1 MVEREEVGLEE
12 LSLEGYRRY
21 ENSILADV
29 PRGLAEKGVLATTL
43 FMYYMDGESE
53 NEWTGR
59 KTFMNVEES
68 YIASG
73 VYPESHLS
81 KVYES
86 YEEMVVVRRRDGT
99 TVEEYETRYKILDK
113 KEDKRI
119 RAEALRYWQ
128 TNGLATYFEEVA
140 IAKIGGIQAEKLLQN
155 LIISKALRD
164 GDDQTFY
171 VNKAIDILGMK
182 VKDKKVEI
190 NLRKLGGQEII
201 EATSKQPGAGFLGA
215 VDFLES
221 DD

>member
-53 NEWTGR
+53 NEWTGK
-59 KTFMNVEES
+59 KTFLNVEES

-99 TVEEYETRYKILDK
+99 TVEEYETKYKILDK
-113 KEDKRI
+113 REDKRI

-128 TNGLATYFEEVA
+128 NNGLATFFEEVA

>member
-1 MVEREEVGLEE
+1 MKEEVVRIQDIAIDGI
-12 LSLEGYRRY
+12 RRY

-29 PRGLAEKGVLATTL
+29 PKALAEKGVLATTL
-43 FMYYMDGESE
+43 FMYYMDSESE
-53 NEWTGR
+53 NEWTGC

-73 VYPESHLS
+73 VYPDEHLA
-81 KVYES
+81 KVYYP
-86 YEEMVVVRRRDGT
+86 YEEAVVTRQRDGSS
-99 TVEEYETRYKILDK
+99 VEGYVMRYKILDK

-119 RAEALRYWQ
+119 RTEALRYWQ
-128 TNGLATYFEEVA
+128 SNGLATHFEEVA
-140 IAKIGGIQAEKLLQN
+140 VAKIGGIQAEKLLQN
-155 LIISKALRD
+155 LIITKALKE

-182 VKDKKVEI
+182 VKDKKLEI

-215 VDFLES
+215 LDYLES
-221 DD
+221 EE